1 MGQSFYIFH
10 KLRLQVFLLAATDL
24 AFIKLYKAG
33 RKEEEASRSFS
44 AVFW

>member
-1 MGQSFYIFH
+1 MGRSSTFFLSYVM
-10 KLRLQVFLLAATDL
+10 QVFLLAATDL

-44 AVFW
+44 AVF